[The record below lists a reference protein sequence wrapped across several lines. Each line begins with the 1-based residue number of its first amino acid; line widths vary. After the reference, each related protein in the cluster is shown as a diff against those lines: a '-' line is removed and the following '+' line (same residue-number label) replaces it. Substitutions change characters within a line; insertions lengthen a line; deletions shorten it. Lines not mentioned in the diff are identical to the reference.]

1 MPTLNWIGKDKVV
14 NHHQDVPFRILKH
27 KYGFTEDGKKDY
39 KINSGNL
46 IIEGDN
52 LEALKALLPQY
63 EGSINCISIDPPYNT
78 GTDGFKYKDKRILA
92 EYPDGTEVPADHPL
106 RHSYWLSFIDRKSV
120 V

>member
-14 NHHQDVPFRILKH
+14 NHHQEVPYRILKH
-27 KYGFTEDGKKDY
+27 EYGFTEEGKKDY

-63 EGSINCISIDPPYNT
+63 EGTINCISIDPPYNT
-78 GTDGFKYKDKRILA
+78 GSENWIYNDNVNHPKIKLWFKQ
-92 EYPDGTEVPADHPL
+92 V
-106 RHSYWLSFIDRKSV
+106 
-120 V
+120 